1 MRWSRYSAAA
11 IQSNMAESTLTPGDH
26 IYCDRRSAAKLY
38 SHHGIYI
45 GHNAVIHFAVDSSP
59 AGYPRNKRDL
69 LHPDPVKE
77 LEDTRFIRIMYGSLN
92 DFSGGDTVLVVEYN
106 ENMSILERDRREI
119 GSCHR
124 VKAMP
129 LEETLKVAK
138 FFARKWQLWDT
149 YNLYSNNCETFAC
162 FCKTGLLNIAC
173 QLHPEAEVVELFE
186 TPCSTAHEAIRK
198 YLRDRNKKVS
208 SSFLR
213 AIDRLPLPLPRIP
226 LVPGLP
232 DPHPDKPSLPLPDIL
247 SDGVKVLTDPVGA
260 VTEVGFVL
268 AEDGAKVLTDPVGAV
283 TEVVTDPEKRG
294 KAATAAI
301 ATVALGPVG
310 FVLAKAFN
318 WNLF

>member
-1 MRWSRYSAAA
+1 
-11 IQSNMAESTLTPGDH
+11 
-26 IYCDRRSAAKLY
+26 
-38 SHHGIYI
+38 
-45 GHNAVIHFAVDSSP
+45 
-59 AGYPRNKRDL
+59 
-69 LHPDPVKE
+69 
-77 LEDTRFIRIMYGSLN
+77 
-92 DFSGGDTVLVVEYN
+92 
-106 ENMSILERDRREI
+106 MSILERDRREI

-186 TPCSTAHEAIRK
+186 TPCSTAHEAITK
-198 YLRDRNKKVS
+198 YLKDRNKNDS
-208 SSFLR
+208 SSFSLDCL
-213 AIDRLPLPLPRIP
+213 ALPLPVNPIP
-226 LVPGLP
+226 
-232 DPHPDKPSLPLPDIL
+232 KPADIL

-260 VTEVGFVL
+260 L
-268 AEDGAKVLTDPVGAV
+268 R
-283 TEVVTDPEKRG
+283 EVVTDPEKRG

-318 WNLF
+318 WNFF